1 MAKHL
6 DIIIAGMDKAGQTHY
21 RCYEELSKSLP
32 IRVFAIIEPE
42 VHERKISRAIFNPRV
57 IDSFESLPGL
67 LTGHFP
73 YLKGFR
79 KPFRSHQQILIDIC
93 TPNICHDIMGL
104 STESFSNPFIVVE
117 RSSSLKNSKAN
128 YWFSHY
134 PLFLI
139 AENYL
144 YSEVTAHIRTIIQDL
159 RLRPY
164 FMQTNFSKNGIA
176 DVLQSQSCPEDSIPH
191 VFEIEMPHQLSL
203 AVLILGDV
211 RAIEKSACYPPRISL
226 DTMPGRIEGLLTL
239 NHVNGA
245 ISTHWTS
252 LRSQKVQRLI
262 KIECQK
268 NFTIVGEYSSD
279 AELTGKI
286 LVLKENEIV
295 EEFHIYDD
303 SVKRTLEVA
312 VKLHTASILSS
323 SGVLR
328 KNHHIIQEMERI
340 MEEGIATARY
350 CEPRSVLLKVWT
362 QDNNVFPPRGGP
374 EKSMM
379 YLH

>member
-1 MAKHL
+1 
-6 DIIIAGMDKAGQTHY
+6 
-21 RCYEELSKSLP
+21 
-32 IRVFAIIEPE
+32 
-42 VHERKISRAIFNPRV
+42 
-57 IDSFESLPGL
+57 
-67 LTGHFP
+67 
-73 YLKGFR
+73 
-79 KPFRSHQQILIDIC
+79 
-93 TPNICHDIMGL
+93 
-104 STESFSNPFIVVE
+104 
-117 RSSSLKNSKAN
+117 
-128 YWFSHY
+128 
-134 PLFLI
+134 
-139 AENYL
+139 
-144 YSEVTAHIRTIIQDL
+144 
-159 RLRPY
+159 
-164 FMQTNFSKNGIA
+164 
-176 DVLQSQSCPEDSIPH
+176 
-191 VFEIEMPHQLSL
+191 
-203 AVLILGDV
+203 
-211 RAIEKSACYPPRISL
+211 
-226 DTMPGRIEGLLTL
+226 MPGRIEGLLTL

-252 LRSQKVQRLI
+252 LQSQNVQRLI

-268 NFTIVGEYSSD
+268 NFTIVGEYGSD

-312 VKLHTASILSS
+312 VKLHTASILNS
-323 SGVLR
+323 SGVLK

-362 QDNNVFPPRGGP
+362 QEDNNAFPPGGGP